1 MLHISNFINN
11 KINSNNL
18 EESISSIRSVLFKNY
33 IKTVVEDHK
42 QEDDS
47 FRMMFIGNRFKSD
60 FTNPITAECNG
71 AIYEFNKTT
80 NLFKP
85 LVIPTNLFNSQKLV
99 KNNIGNLYKGGK
111 YNVYP
116 VMDGT
121 ILNLY
126 YYKDNWRISTNKA
139 YDATNLM
146 FCNGKTYGNVL
157 EELMSYS
164 YNTLKLD
171 EMDINCCYT
180 LVIKY
185 SKFHFFNSNNLEN
198 SNKIVVLRKVDLNSL
213 DIAWNTDIGISL
225 SNSGSWK
232 SLNNNIQNAITKHK
246 KECNNIN
253 YTPFLGVIL
262 RAVDS
267 SVPIEY
273 RDILLESNLMSNIR
287 NFIYNFTFAKSL
299 KYYDCLNFSDTNKC
313 ITDGNYYNL
322 MEVNKLQIF
331 LQRKNSSFLNLFPQF
346 KQDFNNYN
354 LFIIFLTKLIMR
366 NFTLLYKQIEGINIK
381 NTEHINLLP
390 LEENTEFEYNQKLK
404 NMIILIISFIK
415 EKKINIMSPEG
426 WDILYDFL
434 MNTKYVDYYYS
445 YLFKS

>member
-18 EESISSIRSVLFKNY
+18 EESISSIRSILFKNY
-33 IKTVVEDHK
+33 IKTVIEDCPK
-42 QEDDS
+42 ENG

-71 AIYEFNKTT
+71 AIYEFNTT
-80 NLFKP
+80 DFTFKP

-99 KNNIGNLYKGGK
+99 KNNIATLYKEGK
-111 YNVYP
+111 YNVFP

-126 YYKDNWRISTNKA
+126 YYKNRWRISTNKA
-139 YDATNLM
+139 YDATDLL
-146 FCNGKTYGNVL
+146 FCDGKTYGNIL

-164 YNTLKLD
+164 HNNLKMEELD
-171 EMDINCCYT
+171 TSHCYT
-180 LVIKY
+180 ILIKY
-185 SKFHFFNSNNLEN
+185 SKFHFFNSHKDT
-198 SNKIVVLRKVDLNSL
+198 NKIVIMRSVNLSTAQ
-213 DIAWNTDIGISL
+213 ITWNTDIGIS
-225 SNSGSWK
+225 NSKECVAWK
-232 SLNNNIQNAITKHK
+232 PLNNNIQTSINKFK

-253 YTPFLGVIL
+253 YKPFLGVIL

-273 RDILLESNLMSNIR
+273 RDILIESNLMSTIR
-287 NFIYNFTFAKSL
+287 NFIYNFTFTKTL
-299 KYYDCLNFSDTNKC
+299 KYHDSLDFNNTGQC
-313 ITDGNYYNL
+313 IADSNYYNL
-322 MEVNKLQIF
+322 MEINKLHIF
-331 LQRKNSSFLNLFPQF
+331 LQRKNSTFLSLFPQF
-346 KQDFNNYN
+346 KHEFNNYN

-366 NFTLLYKQIEGINIK
+366 NYTSLYKQIEGIDIK
-381 NTEHINLLP
+381 NTEHITLFPVDEHN
-390 LEENTEFEYNQKLK
+390 EFEYNIKLK
-404 NMIILIISFIK
+404 NLTIIMVSFIK
-415 EKKINIMSPEG
+415 DKKINIMSPEG

-434 MNTKYVDYYYS
+434 INIKYVDYYYS